1 MGSGW
6 MNIGRLLATALLAA
20 LPMAAPAGAAEAPA
34 FRGAIGQFTPA
45 AEPRPAPT
53 LPFQDGAGRELTFAD
68 FRGKLVLV
76 NLWATWCA
84 PCVKEM
90 PALDRLRAKMAGS
103 DVVVLALSSDRGG
116 AKQVEPFLKKH
127 GVEGLG
133 VWVDA
138 KGAIPRAF
146 AARGL
151 PTTILLDRRGHEI
164 GRLEGDAEW
173 DGEAAV
179 ALLRHYLE

>member
-1 MGSGW
+1 MK
-6 MNIGRLLATALLAA
+6 RFLAVMFMVTAVLPFVVRAA
-20 LPMAAPAGAAEAPA
+20 AAEAPE
-34 FRGAIGQFTPA
+34 FRGTIGQFIPA

-53 LPFQDGAGRELTFAD
+53 LPFQDGTGRERTFAD

-90 PALDRLRAKMAGS
+90 PALDRLRARLDGTGL
-103 DVVVLALSSDRGG
+103 VVLALSSDRGG
-116 AKQVEPFLKKH
+116 ARQVEPFLKKH

-138 KGAIPRAF
+138 TGSIARAF

-151 PTTILLDRRGHEI
+151 PTTILVGRDGNEI

-173 DGEAAV
+173 DSDAAV
-179 ALLRHYLE
+179 ALVRHYLK